1 MAALAHPHVVQ
12 YHCAWIEL
20 VPVETRI
27 RKVSASSPSQTK
39 QPMPE
44 PKRQDSLDEVFQFE
58 GQSQSDNQSKS
69 MQKSSTSQEDD
80 SEVRSFIVI

>member
-1 MAALAHPHVVQ
+1 MAALRHPNIVQ

-27 RKVSASSPSQTK
+27 RKVSTSSSTEIK
-39 QPMPE
+39 QPMSE

-80 SEVRSFIVI
+80 SEV